1 MWQWQV
7 SLEGHLQTKLRAASR
22 WLMFFIVSEVFFHY
36 HVCCSYTSPWF
47 DLILNTV
54 PTCLIVLLRRA
65 SSWWRN
71 YNDELWGFLAAATQ
85 RKRTSFHSLIVV
97 KLELWVYCTTTFMVN
112 TLKNCWNWFR
122 LSNTMTRHPNAVP
135 PLTLF
140 LLSSL
145 VVEQDIIRSLSFLDQ
160 FAGGTPCLHQC
171 FPTSTIWLSLRGMWT
186 ITLNCNTS
194 KSNKKSIYW

>member
-1 MWQWQV
+1 M
-7 SLEGHLQTKLRAASR
+7 SLEGHLQTKLRAVSR
-22 WLMFFIVSEVFFHY
+22 WLVFFIVSEVFFHY

-65 SSWWRN
+65 SSCWRN
-71 YNDELWGFLAAATQ
+71 YNDELRGLLAVATQ

-122 LSNTMTRHPNAVP
+122 LFNTLTRHPNVAP
-135 PLTLF
+135 PLTLSF
-140 LLSSL
+140 VIPRSRTRHHQKSFFPRSVRRWNSL
-145 VVEQDIIRSLSFLDQ
+145 PPSVFPDKYNLAQ
-160 FAGGTPCLHQC
+160 FK
-171 FPTSTIWLSLRGMWT
+171 RNVNNY
-186 ITLNCNTS
+186 ITLQ
-194 KSNKKSIYW
+194 YQ